1 MYARDGLDMTKE
13 KKPSRMAEFEKYA
26 EGRHHFVTLS
36 MIGSAISAILSVVP
50 FYYIWLIVK
59 EALDGGDADVM
70 IGYGWMAVLF
80 AVLSIAIY
88 IAALMLSHFAAFRI
102 SKNMK
107 KTLVNHVL
115 SLSPGAI
122 DDEGTGRIR
131 RTIQD
136 SVESTHEFIAHNQ
149 PDLAGTY
156 VLPIAII
163 ALLFVFD
170 WRLGIASLIPVV
182 IGVYISMSMMGK
194 SAMQKSMN
202 EWQSSMAEVNSKA
215 VEYVRG
221 ISVVKVFQQSIDSF
235 QNLRESIDSYAAY
248 CQGYTEMARK
258 PMAKF
263 FMLINSSIS
272 FIIMAGIIIVDYLEN
287 GVVTTDMI
295 SNIVFYMVF
304 TPLISV
310 LLMRIMF
317 ASDQTYRVDDA
328 LMRVKE
334 VLSMKPLEE
343 PSQPKKPEEF
353 SISFKDVRFSYSEDA
368 SPAVDGVSLELKQGT
383 VTALV
388 GHSGSG
394 KSTMAGLAGRFWDPQ
409 EGTVSIGGIDLKE
422 IGSENIRA
430 IESYVFQNNH
440 LIKGTLLENVRLGRP
455 DANSEEV
462 AEALRL
468 AQCDDIIA
476 KMPYGLDTLIGPGGT
491 YLSGGEVQR
500 ISIARAILRN
510 APIVILD
517 EATAFA
523 DPENEH
529 LIQKAF
535 EELAKGRT
543 VLLIAH
549 RLTTVRNADLI
560 CVMDHGRIIESG
572 RHDELVASSGR
583 YKAMWEDYQKALSWK
598 VKGAVA

>member
-1 MYARDGLDMTKE
+1 MYARDGLGMTKE

-182 IGVYISMSMMGK
+182 IGVYISLSMMGK

>member
-1 MYARDGLDMTKE
+1 MYARDGLGMTKE

-182 IGVYISMSMMGK
+182 IGVYISLSMMGK
-194 SAMQKSMN
+194 SAMQKSMT